1 VQPGLFVLMF
11 PVFYLT
17 SAFSVLAVAAGVW
30 ICAVEWRERRAERL
44 SGGAR

>member
-1 VQPGLFVLMF
+1 MF

-17 SAFSVLAVAAGVW
+17 SAFSLLALVAGVW
-30 ICAVEWRERRAERL
+30 ICAVEWRARRAERR